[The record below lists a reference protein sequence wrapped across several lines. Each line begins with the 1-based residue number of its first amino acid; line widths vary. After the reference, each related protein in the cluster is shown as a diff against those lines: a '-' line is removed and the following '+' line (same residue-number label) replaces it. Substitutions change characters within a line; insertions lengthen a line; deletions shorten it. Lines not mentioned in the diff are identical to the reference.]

1 MIKKSPLSFRSLA
14 VKLSL
19 LLTVALLPVSMLSQ
33 TGADSTAP
41 TSSTDPAAIDQA
53 WQKASSKYD
62 AQRSAILKE
71 VDQVNHDGPFRADW
85 QSLQSYQVPDWYKD
99 AKFGIFI
106 HGCLLRARL
115 RQRMVSAADVH
126 SELGRIQTPHC
137 DLWTQD
143 KFGYKDFIP
152 MRKAEKLDPA
162 AWASLFKDSGA
173 PNMWC
178 RCLNTTTASPC
189 TTADFPTGRP

>member
-1 MIKKSPLSFRSLA
+1 MAK
-14 VKLSL
+14 
-19 LLTVALLPVSMLSQ
+19 T
-33 TGADSTAP
+33 
-41 TSSTDPAAIDQA
+41 
-53 WQKASSKYD
+53 SSKYD
-62 AQRSAILKE
+62 AQRSAFLKE
-71 VDQVNHDGPFRADW
+71 VDQVNDEGPYRADW
-85 QSLQSYQVPDWYKD
+85 ESLQTYRVPDWYKD
-99 AKFGIFI
+99 TKFGIFI

-173 PNMWC
+173 KYVVPVFEHHDGFTLYDRGLSDW
-178 RCLNTTTASPC
+178 TAVKMGPHCDLVGDLAKAVRAQGLRLGASSHRIEHN
-189 TTADFPTGRP
+189 FFLGNEGRSDQRT